1 MLQDKIALVS
11 GASRGIGK
19 AIALELGRNGAT
31 VLGTATTPAG
41 ADAITAYLEQHKING
56 AGLPMNITNNSSI
69 KDLIET
75 IINRYGAPTILINNA
90 AITRDNLMLRM
101 KDEEWDE
108 VINTNLTGIY
118 HLTKACIKGM
128 LKIRWGRIINISS
141 VVGITGN
148 AGQINYAT
156 AKAGLLGFTKSLALE
171 LATRDITVNAI
182 APGFIDTDMT
192 RELTEEQRAAIM
204 AKIPQ
209 NRLGQAEDIAACVG
223 FLTGPGANYITGQT
237 INVNGGM
244 YMN

>member
-11 GASRGIGK
+11 GASRGIGQ

-31 VLGTATTPAG
+31 VLGTATTASG
-41 ADAITAYLEQHKING
+41 ADNISTYLEQHKIKG
-56 AGLPMNITNNSSI
+56 AGLQLNITNNASI
-69 KDLIET
+69 KELIET
-75 IINRYGAPTILINNA
+75 ITNQYGAPTILINNA
-90 AITRDNLMLRM
+90 AITRDNLLLRM

-128 LKIRWGRIINISS
+128 LKVRWGRIINISS

-148 AGQINYAT
+148 AGQVNYAT

-171 LATRDITVNAI
+171 VATRDITVNAI

-192 RELTEEQRAAIM
+192 RELTDEQRAAIF

-209 NRLGQAEDIAACVG
+209 GRLGQAEDIALYVG
-223 FLTGPGANYITGQT
+223 FLVGPGGNYITGQT
-237 INVNGGM
+237 MHVNGGM

>member
-1 MLQDKIALVS
+1 MLNDKIAFVS

-19 AIALELGRNGAT
+19 AIALELGRLGAT
-31 VLGTATTPAG
+31 VLGTATTSSG
-41 ADAITAYLEQHKING
+41 ADSISAYLEQNKING
-56 AGLPMNITNNSSI
+56 AGVLMNLTNFSGV
-69 KDLIET
+69 KDIVET
-75 IINRYGAPTILINNA
+75 MSNRYGVPTILINNA

-128 LKIRWGRIINISS
+128 LKARWGRIINISS

-192 RELTEEQRAAIM
+192 RELNEQQRAAIM

-209 NRLGQAEDIAACVG
+209 NRLGQVEDIAASVG
-223 FLTGPGANYITGQT
+223 FLVGPGANYITGQT
-237 INVNGGM
+237 LHVNGGM

>member
-19 AIALELGRNGAT
+19 AIALELGRQGAI
-31 VLGTATTPAG
+31 VLGTATSTSG
-41 ADAITAYLEQHKING
+41 ADNISTYLAQHKVKG
-56 AGLPMNITNNSSI
+56 AGLQMNLTNNTSI
-69 KDLIET
+69 KDLIDT
-75 IINRYGAPTILINNA
+75 ITSQYGSPTILINNA

-101 KDEEWDE
+101 KDDEWDE

-128 LKIRWGRIINISS
+128 LKVRWGRIINISS

-148 AGQINYAT
+148 AGQVNYAT

-171 LATRDITVNAI
+171 LAARDITVNAI

-192 RELTEEQRAAIM
+192 RELTDAQKAAII

-209 NRLGQAEDIAACVG
+209 NRLGQAEDIASCVA
-223 FLTGPGANYITGQT
+223 FLVGPGGNYITGQT
-237 INVNGGM
+237 MNVNGGM
-244 YMN
+244 YMS